1 MSLKDTQIETT
12 IYITR
17 PGILVN
23 EDDFNKRLPRMG
35 QNMENE
41 LQPLLQKSVPA
52 AYNSEPVNS
61 VGGIHSQIREELF
74 HIKIIEGRPSIEK
87 VIATCIEDSSGSA
100 CFVTCGHPAMVDDIR
115 AAVANNIDNKEGK
128 RVDYYEQLQVWA

>member
-1 MSLKDTQIETT
+1 
-12 IYITR
+12 
-17 PGILVN
+17 
-23 EDDFNKRLPRMG
+23 MG

-74 HIKIIEGRPSIEK
+74 HIKIIEGRPNIEK
-87 VIATCIEDSSGSA
+87 VIQHALRIVQDQHA
-100 CFVTCGHPAMVDDIR
+100 LLR
-115 AAVANNIDNKEGK
+115 AGI
-128 RVDYYEQLQVWA
+128 LQW